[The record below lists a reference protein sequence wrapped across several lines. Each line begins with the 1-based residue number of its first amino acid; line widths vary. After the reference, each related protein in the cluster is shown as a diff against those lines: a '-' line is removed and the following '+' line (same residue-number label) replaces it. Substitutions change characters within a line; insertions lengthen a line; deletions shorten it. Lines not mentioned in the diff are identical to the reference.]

1 MSKRMKLSFAFVAA
15 TVLSLTCAATA
26 SARKQD
32 AFAAAQ
38 KQAAAGNPPGVSF
51 VVRTRDGQTRFH
63 QGELI
68 RLELAFVS
76 NLPDTYYLDAATY
89 DRSGRLEIDDFHID
103 PQGGASDPLYDYF
116 HFRAG
121 FMGGGLRTTPKL
133 EAKPYVVMAD
143 LNEWYRF
150 DRPGRYR
157 LYVTSSR
164 VGRSR
169 FGGGGGPL
177 PVTSNVIE
185 FDIVPADATWAK
197 QTLAQAAGVLDSH
210 DRRADYRSACRTLRF
225 LGTEDAAREMAKRLE
240 GRDTDTGCDF
250 ELDFGLRSTPHRALA
265 LAEMERQL
273 VAPEHAVTVEFIEV
287 LSFLSF
293 MQQNLPPLP
302 PYPEHGDDEA
312 IKLWRKEYDRR
323 GELYNDTVDG
333 YAQRLDAAVFAK
345 EGAARA
351 VSLEALVWLRAS
363 DQRLKRTPGWTQAD
377 KSLTSALVS
386 AFTDLPVNTQ
396 SNLLEFQWPQVA
408 SPEMLPVLRRIY
420 QNPPKGNDM
429 LPGDALRRIY
439 ELAPDEGR
447 RLIIEEMRRPSVRA
461 RMDVLGMLPD
471 ETLPE
476 VDSLVAEKLR
486 ANAPGEGRPCP
497 AGVDCARREPFD
509 EDKLLGLARR
519 YATAAV
525 SPQLKAAYEEKIGVM
540 ACEPQSALLTYFL
553 RVEPSYGAGLVEKAL
568 ASREHT
574 GCYKFLLT
582 EVAKLRA
589 SRELEPLAIASL
601 DDPDPELASD
611 AASMLGSYGS
621 ADARDALLRRFER
634 WHEEWAGR
642 EKDLSAL
649 DEKDSSKSQTRVEAA
664 LVHALANS
672 PAWLA
677 DEDLLKRLRQL
688 CVTKTCAGEADS
700 ALRQFDTSV
709 TVFFDPTDGSVMHA
723 SLAQYNV
730 ISWAA
735 LKEKMTQFP
744 RGTTFKWNSDSPGSE
759 ADGRAFAELKEYVEK
774 AGMKLTR

>member
-15 TVLSLTCAATA
+15 AVLSSAYAATA
-26 SARKQD
+26 FAQKPD

-38 KQAAAGNPPGVSF
+38 KQEATNNPPGVSF
-51 VVRTRDGQTRFH
+51 VVRTKDGQTRFK

-68 RLELAFVS
+68 RLELAFAS
-76 NLPDTYYLDAATY
+76 SLPDTYHLNSATY

-121 FMGGGLRTTPKL
+121 FMGGGLRTYPKL
-133 EAKPYVVMAD
+133 EAKPYVVTAD

-169 FGGGGGPL
+169 FGGGRTPL

-197 QTLAQAAGVLDSH
+197 QTMAQATSVLDSH
-210 DRRADYRSACRTLRF
+210 DRRADRRAACRTLRF
-225 LGTEDAAREMAKRLE
+225 LGTEDAVREMAKRLD
-240 GRDTDTGCDF
+240 GRDENSGCDF
-250 ELDFGLRSTPHRALA
+250 EFDFGLRSTPQRALA

-273 VAPEHAVTVEFIEV
+273 VAPEHAVTVEFIGV

-302 PYPEHGDDEA
+302 PYPENGDDEA
-312 IKLWRKEYDRR
+312 KKLWRKEYDRR
-323 GELYNDTVDG
+323 WELYEETVSG
-333 YAQRLDAAVFAK
+333 YAGRLAAAVFAK

-351 VSLEALVWLRAS
+351 ISLNALVWLRANN
-363 DQRLKRTPGWTQAD
+363 QRAKKSPEETQAD
-377 KSLTSALVS
+377 KSLTSALVPV
-386 AFTDLPVNTQ
+386 FTDLPVNTQ
-396 SNLLEFQWPQVA
+396 SNLLEFQWPYIS
-408 SPEMLPVLRRIY
+408 SPEMLPVLRQIY

-439 ELAPDEGR
+439 ELSPDEGR
-447 RLIIEEMRRPSVRA
+447 RLIIEEMRRPIMRA

-476 VDSLVAEKLR
+476 VDMLVADKLR
-486 ANAPGEGRPCP
+486 ANAPDEGRPCP
-497 AGVDCARREPFD
+497 AGVDCMRREPFD
-509 EDKLLGLARR
+509 EDKLLDLTQR

-540 ACEPQSALLTYFL
+540 ACAPQNALLAYFL

-574 GCYKFLLT
+574 GCYKVLLT
-582 EVAKLRA
+582 DVAKLRA
-589 SRELEPLAIASL
+589 SRELEPIAIASL

-621 ADARDALLRRFER
+621 ADARDALLHRFER

-642 EKDLSAL
+642 EKELNAQ
-649 DEKDSSKSQTRVEAA
+649 DEKDGSKSQTRVEAA

-709 TVFFDPTDGSVMHA
+709 TVFFDPTDGSVVHA

-735 LKEKMTQFP
+735 LKEKVTQFP
-744 RGTTFKWNSDSPGSE
+744 KGTTFKWSSDSPGSE
-759 ADGRAFAELKEYVEK
+759 ADGRAFAELKEYLEK